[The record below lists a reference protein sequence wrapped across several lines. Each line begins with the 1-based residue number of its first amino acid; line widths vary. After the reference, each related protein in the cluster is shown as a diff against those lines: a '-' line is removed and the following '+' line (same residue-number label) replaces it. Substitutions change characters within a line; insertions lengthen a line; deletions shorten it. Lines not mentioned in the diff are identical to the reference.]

1 MRPDEPADTPGEKPL
16 VTFRRDGHVGIISFN
31 RPEKLNAW
39 AWGPT
44 NALCAIADEV
54 RFDPSVRVVVMR
66 GEGRAFCAG
75 EDLKPDTSGPVH
87 GDVAERHPGRSA
99 AERTHLAYERARYL
113 FERWKVVDQL
123 PQPVI
128 AAIHGYCLGAGV
140 ELAMLADIRIAAT
153 DAVFALP
160 QVTLGTQIVGG
171 ADLRMVSE
179 LGAART
185 KWLAM
190 TGRRFGAEEAERWGL
205 VQQVVEPEALLDTA
219 LALAHEIAGNAPL
232 AVQGVKRAV
241 NHVAYHNFEEAA
253 RFEAL
258 SSSTLWSSDDVY
270 VGFAARAQKRQ
281 PEFEGK

>member
-1 MRPDEPADTPGEKPL
+1 MSKPL
-16 VTFRRDGHVGIISFN
+16 VTFRQDGNVGVISFN

-44 NALCAIADEV
+44 NELCAIADKL
-54 RFDPSVRVVVMR
+54 RFDTSVRTVVLR

-75 EDLKPDTSGPVH
+75 EDLKPETD
-87 GDVAERHPGRSA
+87 DVVERHPGRSA
-99 AERTHLAYERARYL
+99 AERTALAYERATYL

-128 AAIHGYCLGAGV
+128 AAIQGYCLGAGV

-153 DAVFALP
+153 DAIFALP
-160 QVTLGTQIVGG
+160 QVTLGTQVVGG

-185 KWLAM
+185 KWLAF
-190 TGRRFGAEEAERWGL
+190 TGRRFGAEDAERWGL
-205 VQQVVEPEALLDTA
+205 VQLVVEPEQLLDA
-219 LALAHEIAGNAPL
+219 AMDLAREIAANAPL

-241 NHVAYHNFEEAA
+241 NAIAGRGFEDAA

-258 SSSTLWSSDDVY
+258 SSSVLWSSDDVY
-270 VGFAARAQKRQ
+270 AGFAARAAKQQ
-281 PEFEGK
+281 PSFEGK

>member
-1 MRPDEPADTPGEKPL
+1 MVVFEQ
-16 VTFRRDGHVGIISFN
+16 DGDVGIVSFN

-39 AWGPT
+39 SWGPT
-44 NALCAIADEV
+44 NELCAIADRL
-54 RFDPSVRVVVMR
+54 RFDTSVRAVVMR

-75 EDLKPDTSGPVH
+75 EDLTPARD
-87 GDVAERHPGRSA
+87 DVEERHPGRSA
-99 AERTHLAYERARYL
+99 AERTALSYERAQHL

-128 AAIHGYCLGAGV
+128 AAIQGYCLGAGV

-153 DAVFALP
+153 DAIFALP
-160 QVTLGTQIVGG
+160 QVTLGTQVVGG
-171 ADLRMVSE
+171 ADLRMVTE

-205 VQQVVEPEALLDTA
+205 VQLVVEPEGLREAA
-219 LALAHEIAGNAPL
+219 LALARELAANAPL
-232 AVQGVKRAV
+232 AVQGVKRAI
-241 NHVAYHNFEEAA
+241 NAVAYANFEQAA

-258 SSSTLWSSDDVY
+258 SSSVLWSSDDVY
-270 VGFAARAQKRQ
+270 KGFAAKARKEQA
-281 PEFEGK
+281 EFDGK

>member
-1 MRPDEPADTPGEKPL
+1 MSPL
-16 VTFRRDGHVGIISFN
+16 VTFERDGHVGVISFN

-44 NALCAIADEV
+44 NELCAIADEV
-54 RFDPSVRVVVMR
+54 RFDPSVRAVVLR

-75 EDLKPDTSGPVH
+75 EDLKPATD
-87 GDVAERHPGRSA
+87 DVEERHPGRSA
-99 AERTHLAYERARYL
+99 AERTHISYERARYL

-128 AAIHGYCLGAGV
+128 VAVQGYCLGAGL
-140 ELAMLADIRIAAT
+140 ELAMLGDIRIAAT
-153 DAVFALP
+153 DAIFALP

-190 TGRRFGAEEAERWGL
+190 TGRRFGPAEAEAWGL
-205 VQQVVEPEALLDTA
+205 VQLVVEPDQLRPTA
-219 LALAHEIAGNAPL
+219 MELAHEIAGNAPL

-241 NHVAYHNFEEAA
+241 NAVAYRGFDEVANFEAMSQAALWSSEDITKGFAAKARKEQA
-253 RFEAL
+253 RFEG
-258 SSSTLWSSDDVY
+258 Y
-270 VGFAARAQKRQ
+270 
-281 PEFEGK
+281 

>member
-1 MRPDEPADTPGEKPL
+1 MSPPL
-16 VTFRRDGHVGIISFN
+16 VKLERDGHVAIVSFN

-44 NALCAIADEV
+44 NELCAIADQL
-54 RFDPSVRVVVMR
+54 RFDTSVRVVVLR

-75 EDLKPDTSGPVH
+75 EDLKPDTD
-87 GDVAERHPGRSA
+87 DVEERHPGRSA
-99 AERTHLAYERARYL
+99 AERTHVAYERAMYL

-128 AAIHGYCLGAGV
+128 AAIHGYCLGAGL

-190 TGRRFGAEEAERWGL
+190 TGRRFGPDEAERWGL
-205 VQQVVEPEALLDTA
+205 VQQVVAPDELLSTA
-219 LALAHEIAGNAPL
+219 LAVAREIAANAPL

-241 NHVAYHNFEEAA
+241 NHVAYRGFDEAA
-253 RFEAL
+253 RFEAF
-258 SSSTLWSSDDVY
+258 SSSVLWSSEDVY
-270 VGFAARAQKRQ
+270 AGFAAKAKKQQ
-281 PEFEGK
+281 AMFEGK

>member
-1 MRPDEPADTPGEKPL
+1 MTKPL
-16 VTFRRDGHVGIISFN
+16 VTFEQDGHVGIVSFN

-44 NALCAIADEV
+44 DELCAIADRL
-54 RFDPSVRVVVMR
+54 RFDAGVRAVVLR

-75 EDLKPDTSGPVH
+75 EDLKPDTD
-87 GDVAERHPGRSA
+87 DVDERHPGRSE
-99 AERTHLAYERARYL
+99 AERTLIAYERARYL
-113 FERWKVVDQL
+113 FERWKVVEQL

-128 AAIHGYCLGAGV
+128 AAIQGYCLGAGV

-153 DAVFALP
+153 DAIFALP

-171 ADLRMVSE
+171 ADLRMVTD
-179 LGAART
+179 LGAARV

-190 TGRRFGAEEAERWGL
+190 TGRRFGPDEAERYGL
-205 VQQVVEPEALLDTA
+205 VQLVVEPEELLGTA
-219 LALAHEIAGNAPL
+219 MALAHEIAANAPL

-241 NHVAYHNFEEAA
+241 NHVAYHGFDEAS

-258 SSSTLWSSDDVY
+258 ASSVLWSSDDVY
-270 VGFAARAQKRQ
+270 AGFKAKAEKRQ
-281 PEFEGK
+281 AQFEGK

>member
-1 MRPDEPADTPGEKPL
+1 MKLERHGPVAI
-16 VTFRRDGHVGIISFN
+16 VSFN

-44 NALCAIADEV
+44 NELCAIADEL
-54 RFDPSVRVVVMR
+54 RFDASVRCVVLR

-75 EDLKPDTSGPVH
+75 EDLKPETD
-87 GDVAERHPGRSA
+87 DVVERHPGRSA
-99 AERTHLAYERARYL
+99 AERTLISYERAKYL

-128 AAIHGYCLGAGV
+128 AAIHGYCLGAGL
-140 ELAMLADIRIAAT
+140 EIAMLADIRIAAT
-153 DAVFALP
+153 DAIFALP

-190 TGRRFGAEEAERWGL
+190 TGRRFGPVEAEQWGL
-205 VQQVVEPEALLDTA
+205 VQLVVEPDALLSTA
-219 LALAHEIAGNAPL
+219 LDLAHEIAANAPL

-241 NHVAYHNFEEAA
+241 NHVAYRGFDDAANFESLA
-253 RFEAL
+253 
-258 SSSTLWSSDDVY
+258 SSVLWTSDDVY
-270 VGFAARAQKRQ
+270 KGFAAKARKEQA
-281 PEFEGK
+281 EFEGQ

>member
-1 MRPDEPADTPGEKPL
+1 MTESSEPKRSVILA
-16 VTFRRDGHVGIISFN
+16 RDGHVAIVSFN

-44 NALCAIADEV
+44 NDLCAIADEL
-54 RFDPSVRVVVMR
+54 RFDMSVRAVVLR

-75 EDLKPDTSGPVH
+75 EDLKPDTTGPVH

-99 AERTHLAYERARYL
+99 AERTHIAYERARYL

-128 AAIHGYCLGAGV
+128 AAIQGYCLGAGL
-140 ELAMLADIRIAAT
+140 EIAMLADIRIAAT
-153 DAVFALP
+153 DAIFALP

-190 TGRRFGAEEAERWGL
+190 TGRRFGPDDAERWGL
-205 VQQVVEPEALLDTA
+205 VQQVVEPEALFDTA
-219 LALAHEIAGNAPL
+219 LELAREIAANAPL

-241 NHVAYHNFEEAA
+241 NQVAYRDFDDAA

-258 SSSTLWSSDDVY
+258 SSSVLWSSDDVHE
-270 VGFAARAQKRQ
+270 GFSAKARKQQA
-281 PEFEGK
+281 EFEGK

>member
-1 MRPDEPADTPGEKPL
+1 MEPL
-16 VTFRRDGHVGIISFN
+16 VKFTRDGHVGIISFN

-44 NALCAIADEV
+44 NELCAIADQV
-54 RFDPSVRVVVMR
+54 RFDTDVRCVVLR

-75 EDLKPDTSGPVH
+75 EDLKPETTGPID

-99 AERTHLAYERARYL
+99 AERTHIAYERARYL

-123 PQPVI
+123 PQPVVAGI
-128 AAIHGYCLGAGV
+128 QGYCLGAGL

-190 TGRRFGAEEAERWGL
+190 TGRRFGPEEAERWGL
-205 VQQVVEPEALLDTA
+205 VQLVVPPDRLLDETMS
-219 LALAHEIAGNAPL
+219 LAHEIAGNAPL

-241 NHVAYHNFEEAA
+241 NHVSYRSFDEAA
-253 RFEAL
+253 RFEAM
-258 SSSTLWSSDDVY
+258 SSAVLWSSDDVHA
-270 VGFAARAQKRQ
+270 GFAAKAEKRQ
-281 PEFEGK
+281 AQFEGK

>member
-1 MRPDEPADTPGEKPL
+1 MGTPL
-16 VTFRRDGHVGIISFN
+16 VKLERDDHVAIVSFN

-44 NALCAIADEV
+44 NELCAIAEEL
-54 RFDPSVRVVVMR
+54 RFDASVRAVVLR

-75 EDLKPDTSGPVH
+75 EDLRPDTD
-87 GDVAERHPGRSA
+87 DVEERHPGRSP
-99 AERTHLAYERARYL
+99 AERILVAYERARLL

-153 DAVFALP
+153 DAIFALP

-171 ADLRMVSE
+171 ADLRMIAE
-179 LGAART
+179 LGPART

-190 TGRRFGAEEAERWGL
+190 TGRRFGAEEAERFGL
-205 VQQVVEPEALLDTA
+205 VQLVVAPEELLTVALD
-219 LALAHEIAGNAPL
+219 LAREIATNAPL

-241 NHVAYHNFEEAA
+241 NHVAYHGFEEAS

-258 SSSTLWSSDDVY
+258 ASSVLWSSEDVY
-270 VGFAARAQKRQ
+270 AGFAAKARREQAL
-281 PEFEGK
+281 FEGK

>member
-1 MRPDEPADTPGEKPL
+1 MDKPL
-16 VTFRRDGHVGIISFN
+16 VKLERDGHVAVVSFN

-44 NALCAIADEV
+44 NELCAIAQQL
-54 RFDPSVRVVVMR
+54 RFDTSVRAVVLR

-75 EDLKPDTSGPVH
+75 EDLKPDTD
-87 GDVAERHPGRSA
+87 DVEERHPGRSA
-99 AERTHLAYERARYL
+99 AERTHLAYERAML
-113 FERWKVVDQL
+113 CFERWGAVDQL

-185 KWLAM
+185 KLLAM
-190 TGRRFGAEEAERWGL
+190 TGRRFGPVEAEQWGL
-205 VQQVVEPEALLDTA
+205 VQGVVEPEQLLDTA
-219 LALAHEIAGNAPL
+219 MSLAHEIAANAPL

-241 NHVAYHNFEEAA
+241 NRVAYRGFDEAA

-258 SSSTLWSSDDVY
+258 SSSVLWSSDDVY
-270 VGFAARAQKRQ
+270 AGFAAKARKEQA
-281 PEFEGK
+281 EFDGK

>member
-1 MRPDEPADTPGEKPL
+1 MEPL
-16 VTFRRDGHVGIISFN
+16 VTFTRDGHVGIISFN
-31 RPEKLNAW
+31 RPQKLNAW

-44 NALCAIADEV
+44 NELCAIADQV
-54 RFDPSVRVVVMR
+54 RFDTDVRCVVLR

-75 EDLKPDTSGPVH
+75 EDLKPETTGPID

-99 AERTHLAYERARYL
+99 AERTHIAYERARYL

-123 PQPVI
+123 PQPVVAGI
-128 AAIHGYCLGAGV
+128 QGYCLGAGL

-153 DAVFALP
+153 DAIFALP

-190 TGRRFGAEEAERWGL
+190 TGRRFGPEEAERWGL
-205 VQQVVEPEALLDTA
+205 VQLVVPPDRLLEETM
-219 LALAHEIAGNAPL
+219 ALAHEIAANAPL

-241 NHVAYHNFEEAA
+241 NHVSYRSFDEAA
-253 RFEAL
+253 RFEAM
-258 SSSTLWSSDDVY
+258 SSAVLWSSDDVHA
-270 VGFAARAQKRQ
+270 GFAAKAEKRQ
-281 PEFEGK
+281 AQFEGK

>member
-1 MRPDEPADTPGEKPL
+1 MEPL
-16 VTFRRDGHVGIISFN
+16 VKFTRDGHVGIISFN

-44 NALCAIADEV
+44 NELCAIADQV
-54 RFDPSVRVVVMR
+54 RFDTDVRCVVLR

-75 EDLKPDTSGPVH
+75 EDLKPETTGPID

-99 AERTHLAYERARYL
+99 AERTHIAYERARYL

-123 PQPVI
+123 PQPVVAGI
-128 AAIHGYCLGAGV
+128 QGYCLGAGL

-190 TGRRFGAEEAERWGL
+190 TGRRFGPEEAERWGL
-205 VQQVVEPEALLDTA
+205 VQLVVPPDRLLEETMS
-219 LALAHEIAGNAPL
+219 LAHEIASNAPL

-241 NHVAYHNFEEAA
+241 NHVSYRSFDEAA
-253 RFEAL
+253 RFEAM
-258 SSSTLWSSDDVY
+258 SSAVLWSSDDVHA
-270 VGFAARAQKRQ
+270 GFAAKAEKRQ
-281 PEFEGK
+281 AQFEGK

>member
-1 MRPDEPADTPGEKPL
+1 MSTPS
-16 VTFRRDGHVGIISFN
+16 VTLARDGHVGIISFN

-39 AWGPT
+39 SWGPT
-44 NALCAIADEV
+44 NELCAIADKL
-54 RFDPSVRVVVMR
+54 RFDTSVRAIVIR

-75 EDLKPDTSGPVH
+75 EDLKPDPADAPSSAGDAAGMH
-87 GDVAERHPGRSA
+87 GDVVDRHPGRSA
-99 AERTHLAYERARYL
+99 AERTHIAYERARYL

-140 ELAMLADIRIAAT
+140 EVAMLADIRIAAT
-153 DAVFALP
+153 DAIFALP

-171 ADLRMVSE
+171 ADLRMISE

-185 KWLAM
+185 KLLAM
-190 TGRRFGAEEAERWGL
+190 TGRRFGPAEAYEWGL
-205 VQQVVEPEALLDTA
+205 VQQVVEPDALQDMAMA
-219 LALAHEIAGNAPL
+219 LAQEIAANAPL

-241 NHVAYHNFEEAA
+241 NNVAYRGFDEAA

-258 SSSTLWSSDDVY
+258 SSSVLWSSDDVY
-270 VGFAARAQKRQ
+270 TGFAAKAAKQQ
-281 PEFEGK
+281 AEFEGK

>member
-1 MRPDEPADTPGEKPL
+1 MSKPT
-16 VTFRRDGHVGIISFN
+16 VTLARDGHVGIISFN

-44 NALCAIADEV
+44 NDLCAIADEL
-54 RFDPSVRVVVMR
+54 RFDTSVRAVLLR

-75 EDLKPDTSGPVH
+75 EDLKPEPTDTKDVAEGMH

-99 AERTHLAYERARYL
+99 AERTHIAYERARYL

-128 AAIHGYCLGAGV
+128 AAIQGYCLGAGL
-140 ELAMLADIRIAAT
+140 EIAMLADIRIAAT
-153 DAVFALP
+153 DAIFALP

-171 ADLRMVSE
+171 ADIRMISD

-190 TGRRFGAEEAERWGL
+190 TGRRFGPHEAEQWGL
-205 VQQVVEPEALLDTA
+205 VQQVVEPDQLYDTA
-219 LALAHEIAGNAPL
+219 LGLAREIAANAPL

-241 NHVAYHNFEEAA
+241 NHVAYAGFDEAA

-258 SSSTLWSSDDVY
+258 SSSVLWSSDDVY
-270 VGFAARAQKRQ
+270 TGFAAKAAKR
-281 PEFEGK
+281 PAEFEGK

>member
-1 MRPDEPADTPGEKPL
+1 MANTARKPTVKL
-16 VTFRRDGHVGIISFN
+16 ERQGPVAVVSFD

-44 NALCAIADEV
+44 DDLCAIADEL
-54 RFDPSVRVVVMR
+54 RFDASVRCVVVR

-75 EDLKPDTSGPVH
+75 EDLKPETD
-87 GDVAERHPGRSA
+87 DVVERHPGRSA
-99 AERTHLAYERARYL
+99 AERTLISYERAKYL

-128 AAIHGYCLGAGV
+128 AAIHGYCLGAGL
-140 ELAMLADIRIAAT
+140 EIAMLADIRIAAT
-153 DAVFALP
+153 DAIFALP

-190 TGRRFGAEEAERWGL
+190 TGRRFGPIEAEQWGL
-205 VQQVVEPEALLDTA
+205 VQLVVEPDALLSTA
-219 LALAHEIAGNAPL
+219 LDLAREIAANAPL

-241 NHVAYHNFEEAA
+241 NHVAYRGFDEASNFESLA
-253 RFEAL
+253 
-258 SSSTLWSSDDVY
+258 SSVLWTSEDVY
-270 VGFAARAQKRQ
+270 KGFAAKARKEQA
-281 PEFEGK
+281 EFEGQ

>member
-1 MRPDEPADTPGEKPL
+1 MSDGDAPKPL
-16 VTFRRDGHVGIISFN
+16 VTFARDGHVGIISFN

-44 NALCAIADEV
+44 NELCAIADEV
-54 RFDPSVRVVVMR
+54 RFDTSIRAVVLR

-75 EDLKPDTSGPVH
+75 EDLKPETTGPIH

-99 AERTHLAYERARYL
+99 AERTHIAYERARYL

-171 ADLRMVSE
+171 ADLRMVTE

-205 VQQVVEPEALLDTA
+205 VQLVVEPDELYDTA
-219 LALAHEIAGNAPL
+219 LGLAHEIAANAPL

-241 NHVAYHNFEEAA
+241 NFVAYRGFDEAA

-258 SSSTLWSSDDVY
+258 SSSVLWSSDDVH
-270 VGFAARAQKRQ
+270 VGFAAKAAKRQ
-281 PEFEGK
+281 ATFEGK

>member
-1 MRPDEPADTPGEKPL
+1 MTAPYPSPDAASRPPTVVCE
-16 VTFRRDGHVGIISFN
+16 RRDDGVAVISFN

-44 NALCAIADEV
+44 HDLCAIADQL
-54 RFDPSVRVVVMR
+54 RFDPTVRAVVLR

-75 EDLKPDTSGPVH
+75 EDLKPDTE
-87 GDVAERHPGRSA
+87 DVVERHPGRSP
-99 AERTHLAYERARYL
+99 AEKVMISYERAMYC

-153 DAVFALP
+153 DAIFALP
-160 QVTLGTQIVGG
+160 QATLGTQIVGG

-185 KWLAM
+185 KMLAM
-190 TGRRFGAEEAERWGL
+190 TGRRFGAPEAEAWGL
-205 VQQVVEPEALLDTA
+205 VQQVVEPDQLLDTA
-219 LALAHEIAGNAPL
+219 LGLAREIAANAPL

-241 NHVAYHNFEEAA
+241 NRVAYHGFEETS

-258 SSSTLWSSDDVY
+258 ASSVLWTSDDVY
-270 VGFAARAQKRQ
+270 NGFAAKARKEQAA
-281 PEFEGK
+281 FEGF

>member
-1 MRPDEPADTPGEKPL
+1 MTRPSL
-16 VTFRRDGHVGIISFN
+16 TFEREGHVGIISFN

-44 NALCAIADEV
+44 NELCKIADDLRFDTEV
-54 RFDPSVRVVVMR
+54 RAVVLR

-75 EDLKPDTSGPVH
+75 EDLRPDGDTPLD
-87 GDVAERHPGRSA
+87 GDVAARHPGRSA
-99 AERTHLAYERARYL
+99 AERTSLAYERARYL

-123 PQPVI
+123 PQPVV
-128 AAIHGYCLGAGV
+128 AAIQGYCLGAGV

-179 LGAART
+179 LGAGRT

-190 TGRRFGAEEAERWGL
+190 TGRRFGPEEAERWGL
-205 VQQVVEPEALLDTA
+205 VQLVVEPPQLRATA
-219 LALAHEIAGNAPL
+219 LSLASEIAANAPL

-241 NHVAYHNFEEAA
+241 NHVAYAGFDEAA

-258 SSSTLWSSDDVY
+258 SSSVLWSSDDVY
-270 VGFAARAQKRQ
+270 AGFAAKAEKRQ
-281 PEFEGK
+281 PTFEGK

>member
-1 MRPDEPADTPGEKPL
+1 MPYKSM
-16 VTFRRDGHVGIISFN
+16 TFTRDGHVGVISFN

-44 NALCAIADEV
+44 NDLCAIAEDV
-54 RFDPSVRVVVMR
+54 RFDTSIRAVVLR

-75 EDLKPDTSGPVH
+75 EDLKPDPVEDDATGMH

-99 AERTHLAYERARYL
+99 AERTHIAYERARYL

-128 AAIHGYCLGAGV
+128 AAIQGYCLGAGL
-140 ELAMLADIRIAAT
+140 EIAMLADIRIAAT
-153 DAVFALP
+153 DAIFALP
-160 QVTLGTQIVGG
+160 QVTLGTQVVGG
-171 ADLRMVSE
+171 ADLRMITD

-190 TGRRFGAEEAERWGL
+190 TGRRFGPREAEQWGL
-205 VQQVVEPEALLDTA
+205 VQQVVEPEALQSTA
-219 LALAHEIAGNAPL
+219 LAVAHEIAANAPL

-241 NHVAYHNFEEAA
+241 NHVAYAGFDSAA

-258 SSSTLWSSDDVY
+258 SSSVLWSSDDVHA
-270 VGFAARAQKRQ
+270 GFAAKAAKQQ
-281 PEFEGK
+281 AAFEGK

>member
-1 MRPDEPADTPGEKPL
+1 MAKGKQSKESVRFEQ
-16 VTFRRDGHVGIISFN
+16 DGAVAIVSFN

-44 NALCAIADEV
+44 NELCAIADRL
-54 RFDPSVRVVVMR
+54 RFDSSVRAVVLR

-75 EDLKPDTSGPVH
+75 EDLKPDTD
-87 GDVAERHPGRSA
+87 DVEERHPGRSA
-99 AERTHLAYERARYL
+99 AERTHLAYERAMFL

-123 PQPVI
+123 PQPVL
-128 AAIHGYCLGAGV
+128 AAIQGYCLGAGL
-140 ELAMLADIRIAAT
+140 ELAMLADIRVAAT
-153 DAVFALP
+153 DAIFALP

-190 TGRRFGAEEAERWGL
+190 TGRRFGPEEAERWGL
-205 VQQVVEPEALLDTA
+205 VQLVVPPEELLDAT
-219 LALAHEIAGNAPL
+219 LALAREIAANAPL

-241 NHVAYHNFEEAA
+241 NHVAYRGFDQAA

-258 SSSTLWSSDDVY
+258 SSSVLWSSDDVY
-270 VGFAARAQKRQ
+270 AGFAAKAERRQ
-281 PEFEGK
+281 AAFEGK

>member
-1 MRPDEPADTPGEKPL
+1 MTESPGTKRS
-16 VTFRRDGHVGIISFN
+16 VTLARDGHVAIVSFN

-44 NALCAIADEV
+44 NDLCAIADEL
-54 RFDPSVRVVVMR
+54 RFDTSVRAVLLR

-75 EDLKPDTSGPVH
+75 EDLKPDTTGPIH

-99 AERTHLAYERARYL
+99 AERTHIAYERARYL

-123 PQPVI
+123 PQPVV
-128 AAIHGYCLGAGV
+128 AAIQGYCLGAGL
-140 ELAMLADIRIAAT
+140 EIAMLADIRIAAT
-153 DAVFALP
+153 DAIFALP

-190 TGRRFGAEEAERWGL
+190 TGRRFGPDDAERWGL
-205 VQQVVEPEALLDTA
+205 VQQVVEPDALYDTA
-219 LALAHEIAGNAPL
+219 LGLTREIASNAPL

-241 NHVAYHNFEEAA
+241 NQVAYRGFDDAA

-258 SSSTLWSSDDVY
+258 SSSVLWSSDDVH
-270 VGFAARAQKRQ
+270 VGFAAKAQKQ
-281 PEFEGK
+281 QAEFEGK

>member
-1 MRPDEPADTPGEKPL
+1 MEPL
-16 VTFRRDGHVGIISFN
+16 VKFTRDGHVGIISFN

-44 NALCAIADEV
+44 NELCAIADQV
-54 RFDPSVRVVVMR
+54 RFDTDVRCVVLR

-75 EDLKPDTSGPVH
+75 EDLKPETTGPID

-99 AERTHLAYERARYL
+99 AERTHIAYERARYL

-123 PQPVI
+123 PQPVVAGI
-128 AAIHGYCLGAGV
+128 QGYCLGAGL

-190 TGRRFGAEEAERWGL
+190 TGRRFGPEEAERWGL
-205 VQQVVEPEALLDTA
+205 LQLVVPPDRLLEETMS
-219 LALAHEIAGNAPL
+219 LAHEIASNAPL

-241 NHVAYHNFEEAA
+241 NHVSYRSFDEAA
-253 RFEAL
+253 RFEAM
-258 SSSTLWSSDDVY
+258 SSAVLWSSDDVHA
-270 VGFAARAQKRQ
+270 GFAAKAEKRQ
-281 PEFEGK
+281 AQFEGK